1 MKEQMVFK
9 FKQLVEACLETKNY
23 TKLAATTLL
32 LLRNTVISHA
42 RSLQIPIRSDAYIH
56 EMMLQVNRVLSL
68 KSSVS
73 PYKESMIAKIKL
85 IESLMKKGKGKIPL
99 RFIKDAIALYF
110 DLQQVSIPSGK
121 LMVDPSSSLTSK
133 GFFSRFNKSEH
144 ESTILQLITHELSSR
159 EQLLRSR
166 ADKGKDE
173 VAIMELQRISRLKAS
188 LTDNKSKRIQ
198 VNGPISKD
206 QRYLLFLAQ
215 SKTYP
220 LFGIFFL
227 LVTLSLLVLVQM
239 TLNLALLAPLGTFFL
254 MFGGGAALS
263 FYLYSLAK
271 SKVVSSLW

>member
-144 ESTILQLITHELSSR
+144 ESPILQLITHELSSR

-227 LVTLSLLVLVQM
+227 LVTLSLLVLVQT